1 MTYAYQ
7 AFPTIEPVLVCLD
20 LQQEQAV
27 ASPPHERERRRRC
40 IESCQDVLSQ
50 ARRLQWKIV
59 HVHASTGR
67 VGPLAQGAK
76 PIAGLEPRPS
86 EPIFYRQGP
95 SAFASGAFQEYLRRI
110 AAPQAILMG
119 FSLET
124 SALFTAVAAQE
135 FGVPVSIVRGA
146 VDAAPMGLLNSD
158 VVQSVLFNTLGG
170 FAEVVSTDDL
180 FERAAGAYVGQ
191 AANLP

>member
-7 AFPTIEPVLVCLD
+7 TFPTIEPVLVCLD
-20 LQQEQAV
+20 LQQDQA
-27 ASPPHERERRRRC
+27 AYSTPAERERRKRC
-40 IESCQDVLSQ
+40 VEACQDLMAQ

-59 HVHASTGR
+59 HVHTSSGR
-67 VGPLAQGAK
+67 VGPLSQGAK
-76 PIAGLEPRPS
+76 PIPGLEPRPS

-95 SAFASGAFQEYLRRI
+95 SAFATGAFQEYLKRI
-110 AAPQAILMG
+110 AAPHLILAG

-124 SALFTAVAAQE
+124 SALFTAVAAQD

-146 VDAAPMGLLNSD
+146 VDAAPVGLLNSD
-158 VVQSVLFNTLGG
+158 VVQSVLFNTVGA
-170 FAEVVSTDDL
+170 FAEVVTTEDL
-180 FERAAGAYVGQ
+180 FERAAGAYVAQ